1 MASLLF
7 VSSVYLCC
15 MFHFLSNY
23 SPFPHFFQHYFFG
36 GWCKNPRV
44 HFSSSFITVLPTF
57 LFSVNRATSKKLCT
71 GPGFGLPSNVKSS
84 LYVTF
89 GEGGAFLSLYPEK
102 VAESPLLVHFVE
114 QSLQHLPFEDQ
125 DRENLM

>member
-1 MASLLF
+1 LF
-7 VSSVYLCC
+7 V
-15 MFHFLSNY
+15 
-23 SPFPHFFQHYFFG
+23 
-36 GWCKNPRV
+36 
-44 HFSSSFITVLPTF
+44 IVLPTF

-89 GEGGAFLSLYPEK
+89 REGEREGGAFLSLYPEK